1 MNWNRAPVLS
11 KDHPFFPWLVLLNI
25 IFPTALAIYSAVS
38 TYVIDTNIQW
48 GLAIDGALALWI
60 TTIYLLGVNSLV
72 PIANWFANK
81 YGYKRVYF
89 FAIILF
95 TLGTAAS
102 GLATNFK
109 VLFIARLIEGIGAG
123 LIFPIGFAL
132 IPQVFPKETVG
143 RAVVLYIGLSFGVG
157 IAIGLLVGG
166 YYGMTDWRWVFLLT
180 LPFGIMA
187 LLITWFFFY
196 ETPLK
201 PTPPF
206 DTLGYISFVAFV
218 ASLLVALTYGNHI
231 SMDEGWRSPLI
242 VGLFAIA
249 LIAFLSF
256 VIIERN
262 SAHPF
267 FPFALFKDFSFSMGC
282 LTLFFIGMAIFTS
295 ATFMLTYL
303 EEALLYDKLHTGLA
317 IFSYGIS
324 ISIFSVLGNLLTRKI
339 SPAYLGIFGLGILSL
354 SFFLNNLLSFQSGK
368 IMINILLILRG
379 MGIGLSLGP
388 MNAYSLH
395 NVPKESITDGTT
407 LLTFFRQVGAT
418 YGGTVLGI
426 VLTRRQI
433 FHDLLFAQLVNP
445 SLPGY
450 QYNFQALKTHLINVA
465 GSTPIEAEKQA
476 KFLIIQNIKTQSLI
490 QAINDA
496 LILFGYLT
504 LCIIIILIIYSV
516 RNYFNKK
523 IALSK

>member
-1 MNWNRAPVLS
+1 
-11 KDHPFFPWLVLLNI
+11 
-25 IFPTALAIYSAVS
+25 
-38 TYVIDTNIQW
+38 
-48 GLAIDGALALWI
+48 
-60 TTIYLLGVNSLV
+60 
-72 PIANWFANK
+72 
-81 YGYKRVYF
+81 
-89 FAIILF
+89 
-95 TLGTAAS
+95 
-102 GLATNFK
+102 
-109 VLFIARLIEGIGAG
+109 
-123 LIFPIGFAL
+123 
-132 IPQVFPKETVG
+132 
-143 RAVVLYIGLSFGVG
+143 
-157 IAIGLLVGG
+157 
-166 YYGMTDWRWVFLLT
+166 
-180 LPFGIMA
+180 
-187 LLITWFFFY
+187 
-196 ETPLK
+196 
-201 PTPPF
+201 
-206 DTLGYISFVAFV
+206 LGYISFVAFV